1 MKKFLLLLLLSVA
14 PVVSVFGD
22 DVGVK
27 LDRIES
33 GINRISRNIASLEST
48 FLAFGV
54 VIEQK
59 ITGDDNIR
67 KEEAR
72 KQAEK
77 EDRIRSEEVC
87 KSSTQEY
94 EKCKKL
100 ARTRKK
106 RTICYSVLT
115 GATATTW
122 VLAKKELKEKEAK
135 LKTVWKDF
143 FTPSKFNQTRED
155 YPKTSRAIMVTMGLG
170 LTIGVDAA
178 QAKFLPAKS
187 E

>member
-143 FTPSKFNQTRED
+143 FTPGKCKATITE
-155 YPKTSRAIMVTMGLG
+155 YPDTSRAIIVSIVFGG
-170 LTIGVDAA
+170 GASID
-178 QAKFLPAKS
+178 FLCN
-187 E
+187 